1 VAIGVKGGTSPRVA
15 DASRLRAFR
24 EEYGNAYNLL
34 GRHAE
39 AELLARD
46 AIEQYEAV
54 LSPDHS
60 LILWPRLELGIAL
73 AGRGR
78 DAEPRPFLEA
88 AYEAFAETLNPQDAW
103 LGRSALWL
111 GIVLR
116 RQGDRERARELVEA
130 ARAAL
135 EASTRAD
142 APDRLL
148 LERELAALGG

>member
-116 RQGDRERARELVEA
+116 RQGDRERACELVEA